1 MEERIKHVWDPA
13 INEFVPERTRPRR
26 IIKLWEW
33 FKSWSTINKLAAL
46 AAVLRIYH
54 LGAGS
59 FWYDEG
65 VSVVFARLP
74 WPRMIAATAADVHPP
89 GYYIILWLLARTGIP
104 LTEIT
109 ARIPSMIFSV
119 LVVYLAAALAKKFEL
134 NQRGQFVLMVWVLIS
149 PLQLHYAQEARMY
162 SLLQLE
168 ILAAIYFVL
177 DRRRAFLSFVMVGI
191 VYTHNYG
198 LFYLPAM
205 AIIALQREIKQS
217 PQTINI
223 NNLYALF
230 KPWIIWFIIPVL
242 AWLPWLLVLL
252 NQMGTISGG
261 YWIQPVTL
269 PAIIFVIYQLLF
281 AYSMPP
287 TFQGLGVML
296 SCGVI
301 LYTAWRI
308 YKDRPSYWPELT
320 ALVVTP
326 LALAVILS
334 IIWRPLLLFRG
345 LIGTSIPLL
354 ILVIKAIEGIKVPYK
369 VIYAYTLIGFTLLA
383 GTVGHYTFNAANKG
397 LTKTWVHEIKQ
408 EYRQGD
414 VILALNDNGIIALMT
429 YAPELPLYK
438 MTGCGADPLGSLS
451 QGTRAALE
459 VKESEPDLLIGKGI
473 YYDIPDDVGY
483 SSYSMDTEYNRIWFV
498 STIAPISPKCEIDT
512 AAKLINSQDY
522 NAELIKELAA
532 TEYAQAGIY
541 LITSKEIY

>member
-134 NQRGQFVLMVWVLIS
+134 NKRGQFVLMAWVLIS